1 MYERDKMTLSFDN
14 GESVELSATDDDN
27 PLAVYSNYVLQSAID
42 HATIA
47 NDDFKIKLA
56 KIDAPI
62 IKINDTQTAT
72 LNMDNYVNGDTAYTK
87 FSFEDAAGALSGG
100 ETFKLNINIPTSDLY
115 GLIMFYYIDDEYG
128 AAGHYP
134 ARLEAIGGNVARF
147 NSGAPAGSTYELTPG
162 IQVMRLD
169 NSVTALKV
177 YADSDSK
184 GTIIFGALD
193 LVKGINE
200 KLNYRYETGVE
211 EPLDA
216 LLSQI
221 AASNAGEEIAERFY
235 YNAPIDSSDELE
247 FNDEVADDNL
257 ANPLAWYDQNN
268 VCNKFV
274 VSEIDANYL
283 NTGITLTKASKA

>member
-1 MYERDKMTLSFDN
+1 MTLSFDN
-14 GESVELSATDDDN
+14 GESVELSAADDDN

-72 LNMDNYVNGDTAYTK
+72 LNMDNYVNGDAAYTK
-87 FSFEDAAGALSGG
+87 FSFEDAAGALPGG

-115 GLIMFYYIDDEYG
+115 GLIMFYYIDDEHG
-128 AAGHYP
+128 AAGHYH

-147 NSGAPAGSTYELTPG
+147 NSGASASSTYELTPG

-200 KLNYRYETGVE
+200 KLNYRYETGIE

-221 AASNAGEEIAERFY
+221 ATSSTGEEIAERFY

-247 FNDEVADDNL
+247 FNAEVADDNL